1 MIHYRVNSPKNY
13 ELHVL
18 RLHNFSLVYGQQLCH
33 EILIYKV

>member
-1 MIHYRVNSPKNY
+1 MIHCLVNFPKNY

-18 RLHNFSLVYGQQLCH
+18 RLHNFILVYGQQLCH